1 MNVNSILTLHCG
13 VKVCMFIVNSI
24 VTGLFLINKV
34 VFVIVKKG
42 KRECTKLTLARMW
55 VAYKPRYVETLLE
68 MPSKSRVVQQ
78 V

>member
-1 MNVNSILTLHCG
+1 
-13 VKVCMFIVNSI
+13 MFIVNSI

-68 MPSKSRVVQQ
+68 MPSKSRVVCKYKIEILFFDFYYMT
-78 V
+78 